1 MDPMNKIRVLIAD
14 DHTIVREGVR
24 LLLDAQPDINV
35 VGEAADGNQALS
47 LARSLSPDIVLLD
60 IGMPLMNGLEATRA
74 LKAELPKI
82 NILILTMHE
91 GEDYFFRI
99 LAAGASG
106 YVLKGAG
113 SSELLNAI
121 RAVYQGGVYLY
132 PTMAKKLMSD
142 YIKNQQAGAET
153 DPLTPRER
161 QVLKLIAEGR
171 TNREIAEELVLSL
184 NTVQTHRLHLME
196 KLNLHNRSE
205 LIKYALRRGLIDA
218 ED

>member
-1 MDPMNKIRVLIAD
+1 MAKIRVLLAD

-24 LLLDAQPDINV
+24 LLLDAQPDITV
-35 VGEAADGNQALS
+35 VGEASDGQQVLA
-47 LARSLSPDIVLLD
+47 LARSLTPDMVLMD

-74 LKAELPKI
+74 LKAELPAI

-106 YVLKGAG
+106 YVLKGAA
-113 SSELLNAI
+113 STELLNAI
-121 RAVYQGGVYLY
+121 RAVHQGGVYLF
-132 PTMAKKLMSD
+132 PTMAKKLIGD
-142 YIKNQQAGAET
+142 YLKNQQVSTEA
-153 DPLTPRER
+153 DPLTRRER
-161 QVLKLIAEGR
+161 QVLKMIAEGT
-171 TNREIAEELVLSL
+171 TNREIAEELILSL

-205 LIKYALRRGLIDA
+205 LIKYALRRGLIDS
-218 ED
+218 EE

>member
-14 DHTIVREGVR
+14 DHTIVREGVH
-24 LLLDAQPDINV
+24 LLLDAQPDITV
-35 VGEAADGNQALS
+35 VGEAADGNQVLS
-47 LARSLSPDIVLLD
+47 LARSLTPDIVLLD

-142 YIKNQQAGAET
+142 YIKNQQVGAEA

-161 QVLKLIAEGR
+161 QVLKLIAEGK

-196 KLNLHNRSE
+196 KLKIHNRSE
-205 LIKYALRRGLIDA
+205 LIKYALRRGLIDP

>member
-1 MDPMNKIRVLIAD
+1 MNKIRVLIAD

-24 LLLDAQPDINV
+24 LLLDAQPDIAV

-99 LAAGASG
+99 LSAGASG

-142 YIKNQQAGAET
+142 YIKNRQAGAET

-161 QVLKLIAEGR
+161 QVLKLIAEGK
-171 TNREIAEELVLSL
+171 TNREIAEDLVLSL

-205 LIKYALRRGLIDA
+205 LIKYALRRGLIDP

>member
-1 MDPMNKIRVLIAD
+1 MDRIRVLIAD

-24 LLLDAQPDINV
+24 LLLDAQPDITV
-35 VGEAADGNQALS
+35 VGEAADGNQVLS
-47 LARSLSPDIVLLD
+47 LARSLTPDIVLLD

-132 PTMAKKLMSD
+132 PTMAKKLMTD
-142 YIKNQQAGAET
+142 YIKNQQVGAEV

-161 QVLKLIAEGR
+161 QVLKLIAEGK

-205 LIKYALRRGLIDA
+205 LIKYALRRGLIDP